1 LAITRSENI
10 GRDELLLVRGERL
23 NLRSQT
29 ADEQAAVASLWR
41 ALVVRCFKV
50 LELGRDVGLA

>member
-1 LAITRSENI
+1 MSSCSSVGLPTSAIT
-10 GRDELLLVRGERL
+10 
-23 NLRSQT
+23 
-29 ADEQAAVASLWR
+29 DEQAAVASLWR